1 MGLLVPMLAIRR
13 SPGLQ
18 GDLGHEVATRR
29 GRLPRRC
36 APVRVHD
43 IKRRAK
49 KASPMKIE
57 DLKSRVANIVNA
69 DAAPKADAAD
79 LQLLDDN
86 MLDAVSGGRE
96 WWVQATWTMRF

>member
-1 MGLLVPMLAIRR
+1 
-13 SPGLQ
+13 
-18 GDLGHEVATRR
+18 
-29 GRLPRRC
+29 
-36 APVRVHD
+36 
-43 IKRRAK
+43 
-49 KASPMKIE
+49 MKIE
-57 DLKSRVANIVNA
+57 DLKSRVANIVSA